1 MAITEESRHLLYQ
14 RLESTLGREEATVLM
29 EHLPPVGWADV
40 ATKTDLAHL
49 KSDIDHLE
57 TALRKDIEA
66 MGKDM
71 EAMELRL
78 QAEMSEKF
86 SRLLFQLLASQVAL
100 VSLILVISRVA

>member
-1 MAITEESRHLLYQ
+1 MAITEETRHILYQ

-57 TALRKDIEA
+57 TVLR
-66 MGKDM
+66 KDM

-100 VSLILVISRVA
+100 VSLILVISRAI